1 MGCFFL
7 QIEGEG
13 RREEGLQRRG
23 AVPPRIIYN
32 LGLGGPSDGAVTLT
46 HFRQLSGLEAA
57 IVLQP
62 QATDLRPIRYG
73 EQGKSRSMRKD
84 GMCTVTN

>member
-1 MGCFFL
+1 MGCFFCRL
-7 QIEGEG
+7 RERGGE
-13 RREEGLQRRG
+13 RRAYIG

-32 LGLGGPSDGAVTLT
+32 LGLGGPRDGAVTLT
-46 HFRQLSGLEAA
+46 HFRELSGLEAA

-62 QATDLRPIRYG
+62 QATDLRHG

-84 GMCTVTN
+84 RMCNVTN

>member
-1 MGCFFL
+1 MGCFFCRL
-7 QIEGEG
+7 RERGGE
-13 RREEGLQRRG
+13 RRAYIG

-32 LGLGGPSDGAVTLT
+32 LGLSGPSDGAVTLT
-46 HFRQLSGLEAA
+46 HFRELSGLEAA

-62 QATDLRPIRYG
+62 QATDLRPIRHGG

-84 GMCTVTN
+84 